1 MENTIS
7 KEEIKKLLLEGTP
20 QVIQN
25 SIEYIHPAD
34 ILDILH
40 EDPHQVKRLLEH
52 LPNEVVADIIEQ
64 EEVEEQYDLLKLF
77 FDERQKEIL
86 EEMSNDEIT
95 DLLGELEEEDKQ
107 KVLEKMEEEDKQ
119 EVEKLLSFE
128 PDTAGGIMTTE
139 YICIHAKNTVKDTLK
154 FLQTNT
160 EEDTTY
166 YLYVVDKSNVL
177 QGVVSLR
184 DIVTSSFDT
193 PMLSITN
200 PNVITVMYNEDQ
212 EEVANKFKKYAF
224 ILMPVVDEQNHML
237 GIIDFDDIIDV
248 IEEETTE
255 DINLLAGVN
264 SEERVDSSI
273 QDSFK
278 SRIPWLIINLFTAV
292 LAAAVVSYFEGT
304 ISQVVTLATVM
315 PIITGMGGNAGT
327 QSLTILV
334 RGLSLGEITKENAIR
349 IFLKELGVG
358 ILSGIVIG
366 IFVAIGAVCFEGN
379 PIFGIVTGVAMF
391 FNMVLANVAGYF
403 IPVILDKLHVDPA
416 LASGVFVTTVT
427 DVLGFFFFLGL
438 ATVCLQYL
446 I

>member
-1 MENTIS
+1 MEKNVN
-7 KEEIKKLLLEGTP
+7 KEELKKLLLNGKTTE
-20 QVIQN
+20 IEEI
-25 SIEYIHPAD
+25 IEYIHPAD

-40 EDPHQVKRLLEH
+40 EDPTHVKRLLER
-52 LPNEVVADIIEQ
+52 LPNEIVADIIEQ
-64 EEVEEQYDLLKLF
+64 EEVKEQYDLLKLF

-95 DLLGELEEEDKQ
+95 DLLGELEEDDKQ

-119 EVEKLLSFE
+119 EVEKLLSFD
-128 PDTAGGIMTTE
+128 PDSAGGIMTTE
-139 YICIHAKNTVKDTLK
+139 YICIHDKNTVKETLQ

-166 YLYVVDKSNVL
+166 YLYVVDTHNVL

-184 DIVTSSFDT
+184 DIVTNSFDT

-200 PNVITVMYNEDQ
+200 PNVITILYNEDQ
-212 EEVANKFKKYAF
+212 EEVAGKFKKYGF
-224 ILMPVVDEQNHML
+224 ILMPVVDEYNHML
-237 GIIDFDDIIDV
+237 GIIDFDDIIEV

-273 QDSFK
+273 QESFK
-278 SRIPWLIINLFTAV
+278 SRIPWLIVNLFTAV
-292 LAAAVVSYFEGT
+292 LAAAVVSFFEGT
-304 ISQVVTLATVM
+304 ISKVVTLATVM
-315 PIITGMGGNAGT
+315 PIVTGMGGNAGT

-366 IFVAIGAVCFEGN
+366 VFVAIGAICFEGN
-379 PIFGIVTGVAMF
+379 PVFGIVTGVAMF
-391 FNMVLANVAGYF
+391 FNMILANVAGYF
-403 IPVILDKLHVDPA
+403 IPVLLDKLHIDPA

-438 ATVCLQYL
+438 ATMCIEYL

>member
-1 MENTIS
+1 MEKHIS
-7 KEEIKKLLLEGTP
+7 KQELKSLLVNGTKQQIEEG
-20 QVIQN
+20 
-25 SIEYIHPAD
+25 IEYIHPAD

-40 EDPHQVKRLLEH
+40 EDQEHAKVLLEH

-64 EEVEEQYDLLKLF
+64 EDVEEQYALLKLF

-95 DLLGELEEEDKQ
+95 DLIGELEEEEKQ
-107 KVLEKMEEEDKQ
+107 KVLEKIEGEDKQ
-119 EVEKLLSFE
+119 EVEKLLTFD
-128 PDTAGGIMTTE
+128 PDSAGGIMTTE
-139 YICIHAKNTVKDTLK
+139 YICIHAKNTVKETLE

-166 YLYVVDKSNVL
+166 YLYVVDKQNVL
-177 QGVVSLR
+177 KGVVSLR
-184 DIVTSSFDT
+184 DIVTSAFDT
-193 PMLSITN
+193 PMLEITN
-200 PNVITVMYNEDQ
+200 PNVISILYNEDQ
-212 EEVANKFKKYAF
+212 EEVASKFKKYGF
-224 ILMPVVDEQNHML
+224 ILMPVVDEENHML

-255 DINLLAGVN
+255 DINLLGGVN
-264 SEERVDSSI
+264 SEERVDSSLVE
-273 QDSFK
+273 SFS
-278 SRIPWLIINLFTAV
+278 SRIPWLIVNLFTAV
-292 LAAAVVSYFEGT
+292 LAAAVVSFFEGT

-315 PIITGMGGNAGT
+315 PIVTGMGGNAGT

-349 IFLKELGVG
+349 ILFKEIGVG
-358 ILSGIVIG
+358 VLSGIVIG
-366 IFVAIGAVCFEGN
+366 VLVAIGSMFFEGN
-379 PIFGIVTGVAMF
+379 PIFGLVTGLAMF
-391 FNMVLANVAGYF
+391 FNMILANIAGYF

-438 ATVCLQYL
+438 ATVFIQYL

>member
-1 MENTIS
+1 MEETMTKEQIRDLLLYGNKKEI
-7 KEEIKKLLLEGTP
+7 EEI
-20 QVIQN
+20 
-25 SIEYIHPAD
+25 IEYIHPAD

-40 EDPHQVKRLLEH
+40 EEPEHVKVLLEH
-52 LPNEVVADIIEQ
+52 LPNEVVAAIIEH
-64 EEVEEQYDLLKLF
+64 EEVEDQYELLELF

-119 EVEKLLSFE
+119 EVEKLLSFD

-139 YICIHAKNTVKDTLK
+139 YICIHAKNTVQDTLK

-166 YLYVVDKSNVL
+166 YLYVVDKENVL
-177 QGVVSLR
+177 KGVVSLR
-184 DIVTSSFDT
+184 DIVTNSFDT

-200 PNVITVMYNEDQ
+200 PNVISVMYNEDQ
-212 EEVANKFKKYAF
+212 EEVASKFKKYGF

-237 GIIDFDDIIDV
+237 GIIEFNEIIDV
-248 IEEETTE
+248 MEEETTE

-264 SEERVDSSI
+264 SEERVDSSMAE
-273 QDSFK
+273 SFK
-278 SRIPWLIINLFTAV
+278 SRIPWLIVNLFTAV
-292 LAAAVVSYFEGT
+292 LAAAVVSAFEGT
-304 ISQVVTLATVM
+304 IAKVVTLATVM

-334 RGLSLGEITKENAIR
+334 RGLSLGEITKENATR
-349 IFLKELGVG
+349 IFLKEIGVG

-366 IFVAIGAVCFEGN
+366 IFVAIGALCFEGN
-379 PIFGIVTGVAMF
+379 PIFGLVTGLAMF

-403 IPVILDKLHVDPA
+403 IPVILDKLHIDPA

-438 ATVCLQYL
+438 ATMCIQYL